1 MKSYS
6 DISYR
11 YMKENK
17 KRTTLTIF
25 GIALATILIFAIGT
39 FILSFRDSMIARERE
54 AADFEFMLDISG
66 DEAEKV
72 INNVEIKDSEI
83 LQYSEMQYSIENSK
97 YKIVVGNYGDKGYY
111 DKIYGGKIIEGSFP
125 KSNNEIIIDTMT
137 KKKLNVNI
145 GDILKGKNEE
155 GVEKDFTVVGVSK
168 LDGFISN
175 DDNIIYV
182 YGYLDKIN
190 KEDEYIVYV
199 NLKSERNKQKIINKV
214 LKDANVEIKEGTKN
228 DNSQLLY
235 LTGNGGNSYTDR
247 GIKNIAIFIIA
258 IIMVCTITV
267 IYNSF
272 NMSVIERIRYFGIL
286 KAMGATNKQIKR
298 IVYKEGAIMWLCAL
312 PIGMII
318 GFFSL
323 KFGIKIFLGDEIML
337 TKLTINFYPGIILVT
352 AILVAI
358 TIFLSLLAPVRKVK
372 KITAV
377 DAMKNKSEISIGKIK
392 RRKARL
398 ITKVFG
404 IEGSMAYK
412 NIRRTPMRFIVT
424 LLALTIS
431 IVIFNVF
438 YNFMDFTRQAVE
450 GQYMKI
456 AFDSSVTKSGDN
468 YFTTEEINGLEKEI
482 SYSSIYKIFNRPEGK
497 LIPLDKFVNKDEV
510 AGSIYSKYG
519 FGSLCF
525 DINACEGSNELNL
538 AKEYVVDG
546 EIDYNKLKDNGV
558 ILVDGNTSRD
568 KNGDK
573 KTIRKTNY
581 KVGDKIKIYEQV
593 DVNGK
598 DDNTIKNEIE
608 NNYVEVTVVAILNK
622 DPFMGS
628 YEVSGIGLY
637 CLKDVYDNN
646 FEKVNYNDIRFKF
659 DNEKNRAN
667 AIEYFDKNSDKF
679 NYSDF
684 GSEIDEINGVYNQ
697 VEFFVYCF
705 IIIIT
710 IISVVNI
717 FNTISTNL
725 LLRKKEF
732 ATLKAM
738 GMTEKQLKKTVILE
752 GTLYGIISAIVGGIL
767 SVILS
772 KMMINSGSELGDFT
786 FKFPY
791 LVFSL
796 SIVVAILVTYLSTLI
811 PLKRLSKL
819 TVVEGISDD
828 E

>member
-1 MKSYS
+1 MKNYS

-17 KRTTLTIF
+17 KRTTLTIL
-25 GIALATILIFAIGT
+25 GITLATILIFAIGT
-39 FILSFRDSMIARERE
+39 FILSFRDSMIDRERE

-66 DEAEKV
+66 NEAEKV
-72 INNVEIKDSEI
+72 INNVEIKNSEVVQDSEI
-83 LQYSEMQYSIENSK
+83 QYSIENSK

-111 DKIYGGKIIEGSFP
+111 DKIYGGKIVEGSFP
-125 KSNNEIIIDTMT
+125 KSNNEIVIDSMT
-137 KKKLNVNI
+137 KKKLNVNV
-145 GDILKGKNEE
+145 GDTLKGKSEE
-155 GVEKDFTVVGVSK
+155 GVEKDFKVVGIVK
-168 LDGFISN
+168 LDGFSRNN
-175 DDNIIYV
+175 DNLLYV
-182 YGYLDKIN
+182 SGYLDKIN
-190 KEDEYIVYV
+190 KEDEYTVYV
-199 NLKSERNKQKIINKV
+199 NLKSEKNKQKIINKV

-235 LTGNGGNSYTDR
+235 LTGNGGNSYTNR
-247 GIKNIAIFIIA
+247 GIKNIAIFVIA
-258 IIMVCTITV
+258 IIMVCTMTV

-298 IVYKEGAIMWLCAL
+298 IVYKEGAIMGLCAL
-312 PIGMII
+312 PIGVII

-323 KFGIKIFLGDEIML
+323 KFGIKIFLGDNVML
-337 TKLTINFYPGIILVT
+337 TKLTINFYPVIILVT
-352 AILVAI
+352 AILVAS
-358 TIFLSLLAPVRKVK
+358 TIFLSLLAPVKKVK

-392 RRKARL
+392 RRKARI

-438 YNFMDFTRQAVE
+438 YNFMYFAKQLTQDQFMR
-450 GQYMKI
+450 I
-456 AFDSSVTKSGDN
+456 AFDSSVTRLGND
-468 YFTTEEINGLEKEI
+468 YFTTEEINELEKEI

-497 LIPLDKFVNKDEV
+497 LIPIDKFVNKDEELS
-510 AGSIYSKYG
+510 SIYSKYG
-519 FGSLCF
+519 FGHLLF
-525 DINACEGSNELNL
+525 DINACEGSKELNL
-538 AKEYVVDG
+538 AKDYVVDG

-558 ILVDGNTSRD
+558 ILVDGYSSRD

-573 KTIRKTNY
+573 KVIRRTNY

-646 FEKVNYNDIRFKF
+646 FEKVNCNDIRFKF

-679 NYSDF
+679 NYSDL